1 MTVMPLDRGRVLG
14 LKEREDARFAAEH
27 PESIALRARAEGSMP
42 NGVPM
47 SWLTGSYHH
56 PPMFV
61 AEGKG
66 SHFSDIDGHDYVD
79 FNIADMS
86 MFCGYAP
93 DPIVEAV
100 ADRMRR
106 GNQFLLPTEDSVVVA
121 DELARR
127 WGLPQWQFTVSASQ
141 ANTEVIRVARAA
153 TGRNKTLLFEGKYH
167 GHFDQALVEL
177 NEEGELEPEEL
188 GLPAGVTEQSRV
200 IAFNDVEALRR
211 ALEPRDVAVVL
222 AEPAMTNNN
231 GIILPDAGF
240 HDELR
245 RLTRETGTALAI
257 DETHTL
263 VTGPGGLVKRWNLDP
278 DMVSLGKSIAGGVPI
293 GAYGM
298 KDELAAILRQGKTS
312 LGDKGHGTVATG
324 GTLFG
329 NALTMA
335 AARAAL
341 TQVLTDEAY
350 AHTAALGA
358 RLADGME
365 AAVRKAGFDWS
376 IHRLFARS
384 GYTFGPK
391 LPRNAREAQ
400 AVRDLSM
407 VRLLRVYLANR
418 GVWEAIVG
426 AGPTAPV
433 PATDGDVDSYVS
445 AFGKLLDELA

>member
-1 MTVMPLDRGRVLG
+1 MGAPDPDLVIR
-14 LKEREDARFAAEH
+14 LKEREDARFVAEH
-27 PESIALRARAEGSMP
+27 PASVAMRQRASRSMP

-47 SWLTGSYHH
+47 SWLVGAYHH

-66 SHFSDIDGHDYVD
+66 SHFRDVDGHDYAD

-93 DPIVEAV
+93 EPIVEAV

-106 GNQFLLPTEDSVVVA
+106 GNQFLLPTEDSVAVA
-121 DELARR
+121 EELVRR
-127 WGLPQWQFTVSASQ
+127 WGLPQWQFTLSASQ

-177 NEEGELEPEEL
+177 NDEGELEPEEL
-188 GLPAGVTEQSRV
+188 GLPADVTEQTRV

-211 ALEPRDVAVVL
+211 ALETRDVAVVL

-231 GIILPDAGF
+231 GLILPDPGF
-240 HDELR
+240 HDALR
-245 RLTRETGTALAI
+245 EITRATGTVLAI

-263 VTGPGGLVKRWNLDP
+263 VTGPGGLVRRWNLEP

-298 KDELAAILRQGKTS
+298 TQELASTLAQSKSS
-312 LGDKGHGTVATG
+312 LGDKDAHIVATG

-350 AHTAALGA
+350 DHTAAMGT

-365 AAVRKAGFDWS
+365 AAVEKSGFDWT
-376 IHRLFARS
+376 IHRLFPRS

-400 AVRDLSM
+400 AMRDLVL

-426 AGPTAPV
+426 AGPTVPI
-433 PATDGDVDSYVS
+433 PATERDVDTYVT
-445 AFGKLLDELA
+445 AFAELLADLA